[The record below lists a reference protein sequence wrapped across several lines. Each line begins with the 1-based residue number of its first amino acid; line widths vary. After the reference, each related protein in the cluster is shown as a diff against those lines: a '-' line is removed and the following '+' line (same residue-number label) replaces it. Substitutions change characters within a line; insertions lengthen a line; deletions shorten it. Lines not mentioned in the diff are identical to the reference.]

1 MAQISKSNSYSRR
14 FELEAKGMITPYQ
27 QRFKDDRETL
37 DRGFYRKEVRQELK
51 EIGVRHRKL
60 FEAWRKD
67 KRFAIFPLYSALT
80 CDSFRYGETYSRI
93 NAIINKHMQHMRSE
107 PSWRCGASLN
117 SDDQMLAAAHVAL
130 ADPTKVACYP
140 SRADAERRREVVMS
154 AGKFFAAT
162 RSTTHTDAQIK
173 YLAEAHIAAETPTK
187 VFFVDNSKFDDADEL
202 GNEWVRVY
210 RNPRGFSSCMGSFD
224 DNPIHPARFY
234 ALPSNGLSLAYI
246 TQNNKPRGAITAR
259 AICNLEAKAY
269 VRNYGDARLA
279 IALEAQYKLE
289 VDPEAALN
297 NVDCRIIK
305 RKGYAFVAPYVDGEM
320 SADWDGASTY
330 CTLTTDE
337 DAPYYLQETD
347 GGATKRGVECDSCEE
362 LYDDEDLQF
371 SRHHD
376 RHLCEFCRQEYYHY
390 AVACDGYDWISRE
403 QTVEIN
409 EEYYLDDTLFLGS
422 KGFVFSN
429 YSNEWMRERDAVF
442 IESSNQYVF
451 KDDAVRLDILHGE
464 DEYALEENSKIIQ
477 LHGKSLRVHVEYSGE
492 EDKEVAVCTK
502 RAAKR
507 TTSKS
512 TKSAVD
518 TAA

>member
-1 MAQISKSNSYSRR
+1 MARISKSNTNSRR
-14 FELEAKGMITPYQ
+14 SELEAKGMIAPWR
-27 QRFKDDRETL
+27 QRFKDERETR
-37 DRGFYRKEVRQELK
+37 DRGYYRKDVRRESK
-51 EIGVRHRKL
+51 EMGVRHRKL

-67 KRFAIFPLYSALT
+67 KRFAIFPLYSALMR
-80 CDSFRYGETYSRI
+80 DNFKYGETYSKI
-93 NAIINKHMQHMRSE
+93 GDVLDKHKRYMRLG
-107 PSWRCGASLN
+107 PTWRGGASIN
-117 SDDQMLAAAHVAL
+117 GDEIAFAAAHVAL
-130 ADPTKVACYP
+130 VDPTKVACYP

-154 AGKFFAAT
+154 AGKFFTAT

-173 YLAEAHIAAETPTK
+173 DLAEAHIAAEMPTK

-224 DNPIHPARFY
+224 DTPLHPARFY
-234 ALPSNGLSLAYI
+234 ALPGNGLSLAYI
-246 TQNNKPRGAITAR
+246 THNNKPRGAITAR

-279 IALEAQYKLE
+279 TALESQYKLE
-289 VDPEAALN
+289 HDPEAALN
-297 NVDCRIIK
+297 NVDCRIIN
-305 RKGYAFVAPYVDGEM
+305 RRGYAFVAPYVDGEM
-320 SADWDGASTY
+320 SAYWDGSTDY

-337 DAPYYLQETD
+337 DAPYYLQETE
-347 GGATKRGVECDSCEE
+347 GFATKRGCECDSCEE
-362 LYDDEDLQF
+362 RADNDELQF

-376 RHLCEFCRQEYYHY
+376 QHLCEFCRQEHYHY
-390 AVACDGYDWISRE
+390 AIARDGYDWIE
-403 QTVEIN
+403 KDQTVEIN
-409 EEYYLDDTLFLGS
+409 EEYYLDDTDFLES
-422 KGFVFSN
+422 RGFVFSN

-464 DEYALEENSKIIQ
+464 DEYALEENSRIIQ
-477 LHGKSLRVHVEYSGE
+477 LHGKILRVHVEYSGE